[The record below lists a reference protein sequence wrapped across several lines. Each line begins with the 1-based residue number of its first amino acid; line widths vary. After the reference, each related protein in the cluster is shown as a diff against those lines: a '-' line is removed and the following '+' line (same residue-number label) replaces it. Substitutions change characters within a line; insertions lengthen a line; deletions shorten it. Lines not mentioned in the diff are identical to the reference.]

1 MRPKRPTSWD
11 VARLA
16 GVSRATVSV
25 VLNERH
31 DIRVP
36 EETRSR
42 VREAADRLGYFQNAA
57 ARSLVTGRAGR
68 IGVLTYNPM
77 LLRTNVDDMF
87 HAEVMTALFG
97 ALADHGYDAL
107 VHMVDPHDEAQVLER
122 VRRSGAEGLVV
133 VGLGYTAEF
142 ARKLQL
148 NHFPVV
154 YAFRYP
160 PGPEF
165 WHIDVDNH
173 AAGATSVEHLVAN
186 GHREIAYVQVED
198 VQYAYDRRA
207 GAIAA
212 AERHGIALQTVY
224 IPDLEC
230 RRDDPTLG
238 TFLAEM
244 PVTAV
249 ATDNE
254 FTAYRVI
261 ERFAET
267 GLRVPDDR
275 SVIGVNSTPRCETYT
290 PRLTAVRVP
299 IADMMTESVQML
311 SEFHGVRPDF
321 VRQRKL
327 PVTVDERESV
337 RPRVR

>member
-36 EETRSR
+36 EETRLR

-77 LLRTNVDDMF
+77 LLRGNVDDEF

-107 VHMVDPHDEAQVLER
+107 VHMVDPHDESQVLER
-122 VRRSGAEGLVV
+122 VRRSGAEGLIV
-133 VGLGYTAEF
+133 VGLGYSPDF

-160 PGPEF
+160 PGAEF
-165 WHIDVDNH
+165 WHVDVDNR
-173 AAGATSVEHLVAN
+173 AAGGAAVDYLVSQ
-186 GHREIAYVQVED
+186 GHRRIAYIQAED
-198 VQYAYDRRA
+198 VQYAYERAA
-207 GAIAA
+207 GAAEAA
-212 AERHGIALQTVY
+212 HRHGIELQSRFMVV
-224 IPDLEC
+224 PSEPVKDAV
-230 RRDDPTLG
+230 
-238 TFLAEM
+238 LANAIASV
-244 PVTAV
+244 PVTGI

-254 FTAYRVI
+254 FTAYRLI
-261 ERFAET
+261 EQLVDA
-267 GLRVPDDR
+267 GLRIPEDR
-275 SVIGVNSTPRCETYT
+275 SVIGVNSTARCETYT

-299 IADMMTESVQML
+299 IGDIMTEAVRLL
-311 SEFHGVRPDF
+311 SEFHGVRPEA
-321 VRQRKL
+321 VQQHKL
-327 PVTVDERESV
+327 PVTVDERDSV
-337 RPRVR
+337 KKLT